1 MVSEDSLSPEYEAEK
16 RARVD
21 ALLAQVELARTL
33 GVPLYRLGSVSPA
46 GEVPGAARWC
56 CYGDGVR
63 HDSACLFS
71 ESR

>member
-1 MVSEDSLSPEYEAEK
+1 MVSEDICSAEYEAEK
-16 RARVD
+16 KARVD

-33 GVPLYRLGSVSPA
+33 GVPLYRLGSLSSV

-56 CYGDGVR
+56 CYGDGVQ

-71 ESR
+71 GSG